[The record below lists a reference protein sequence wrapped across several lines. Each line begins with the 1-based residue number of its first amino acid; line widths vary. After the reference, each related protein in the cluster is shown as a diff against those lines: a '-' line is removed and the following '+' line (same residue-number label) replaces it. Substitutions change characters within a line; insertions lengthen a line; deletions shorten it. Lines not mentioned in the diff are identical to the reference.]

1 MQHKKLKD
9 EIKELKNVILHLS
22 INLFRDKKLSEEE
35 ILDLLADAVLKKQHP
50 LEKSLNE
57 FDENWRL

>member
-35 ILDLLADAVLKKQHP
+35 ILDLLADAVLKKQDP

-57 FDENWRL
+57 FEENLRL

>member
-9 EIKELKNVILHLS
+9 EIKELKNVIIHLS

>member
-35 ILDLLADAVLKKQHP
+35 ILDLLADAVLKKQDP

>member
-9 EIKELKNVILHLS
+9 EIKELKNVIIHLS

-35 ILDLLADAVLKKQHP
+35 ILDLLAEAVLKKQHP

>member
-35 ILDLLADAVLKKQHP
+35 ILDLLADAVLKKQ
-50 LEKSLNE
+50 EIINA
-57 FDENWRL
+57 

>member
-35 ILDLLADAVLKKQHP
+35 ILDLLADAVLKKQDP

-57 FDENWRL
+57 FEENWRL